1 MRKMKKNILATA
13 LAVTTCAAMVL
24 PVGCGKKGPQVDNSK
39 AQLHISNFNGG
50 VGNEWLN
57 KAITRFCNDYA
68 TYKFTEDTEGV
79 QIWVDNHT
87 NDGGKIEASIEGAQQ
102 SVYFLEQ
109 TNYYNFVYQGLLLD
123 ISDMVQETLTQYG
136 ENRSI
141 EDKMTKEQKD
151 YFKTSEG
158 KYYGLPHYEGVYGIT
173 YDADLF
179 DKQGWY
185 FDASGNLGK
194 KSTDSGLGLGPNG
207 KTGVIEGVDYSKDDG
222 LPATYEQ
229 FFKLCARIKQ
239 QGKFP
244 MTWSGLN
251 KFYSTIFTVAMKTD
265 FEGLEQGTL
274 MYTLDGTATKLVES
288 ISADG
293 EVTYKA
299 PTQITEANA
308 SEIYAS
314 AGGYYALKFMEEIID
329 NQWYDTTNGFNEAI
343 TQKGA
348 QEIFL
353 QSRYVSDITDVA
365 MLVEGNWWVQEASKV
380 FSDMSDIPGTSATER
395 NLKIMP
401 YPKATEAQV
410 GEKQTL
416 LSANTTL
423 AGINAN
429 IAGDA
434 DKVRLAKM
442 FLQYCNTDES
452 LIEFVETTSLFRG
465 FQFDIPEARYNA
477 LSPYAKS
484 SVDMMRTSD
493 IVYPYA
499 ATDTYYKHASSLN
512 HTQVFN
518 VEKGFEIPI
527 VSFKEGRSALE
538 YFNKLKT
545 KTIL

>member
-1 MRKMKKNILATA
+1 MRKIRKNLLAFA
-13 LAVTTCAAMVL
+13 LAVTTCASMAV
-24 PVGCGKKGPQVDNSK
+24 PVGCGQKGPKVDNSK

-57 KAITRFCNDYA
+57 KVITRFCNDYA
-68 TYKFTEDTEGV
+68 TYNFTDDTEGV

-87 NDGGKIEASIEGAQQ
+87 NDGGKIEATIEGAQQ

-109 TNYYNFVYQGLLLD
+109 TTYYNFVYSGLLLD
-123 ISDMVQETLTQYG
+123 ITDMVQKPLTEYG
-136 ENRSI
+136 ETRSI
-141 EDKMTKEQKD
+141 EDKMTKEQINF
-151 YFKTSEG
+151 FKASDG
-158 KYYGLPHYEGVYGIT
+158 KYYGLPHYEGIYGIT

-179 DKQGWY
+179 DQQSWY
-185 FDASGNLGK
+185 FDTEGNLGK
-194 KSTDSGLGLGPNG
+194 KSSDSDLGYGPNG
-207 KTGVIEGVDYSKDDG
+207 KTGVIDGVDYSKDDG

-229 FFKLCARIKQ
+229 FFNLCKTIQRR
-239 QGKFP
+239 GMFP

-251 KFYSTIFTVAMKTD
+251 KFYSTLFAVAMKTD

-288 ISADG
+288 VSADG

-299 PTQITEANA
+299 PTQISEANGR
-308 SEIYAS
+308 EIYSS
-314 AGGYYALKFMEEIID
+314 AGNYYALKFMEEIID
-329 NQWYDTTNGFNEAI
+329 NGWYDTDNGFNEAI

-353 QSRYVSDITDVA
+353 QSRFMSEITDVA
-365 MLVEGNWWVQEASKV
+365 MLVEGNWWMEEATKV
-380 FSDMSDIPGTSATER
+380 FNDMSDIPGTSKTER
-395 NLKIMP
+395 NLKFMP

-410 GEKQTL
+410 GERQTI
-416 LSANTTL
+416 LSANNTL

-429 IAGDA
+429 IAGDE

-452 LIEFVETTSLFRG
+452 LIEFVETTNMFRG

-477 LSPYAKS
+477 LTPYAKS
-484 SVDMMRTSD
+484 NVDMMKTSD

-499 ATDTYYKHASSLN
+499 ATDAYYKHAASLDPAY
-512 HTQVFN
+512 VFN
-518 VEKGFEIPI
+518 AEQGYEIPI
-527 VSFKEGRSALE
+527 VSFKDGKSALD
-538 YFNKLKT
+538 YFNKVKA
-545 KTIL
+545 KKIS